1 MKIEASKP
9 RPTSRWQLF
18 RRRQVLLPTWRG
30 WLLALAL
37 AALVAF
43 GLFRGAYP
51 FLAVDAPVPGGILIV
66 EGWGSDEV
74 MRQTAARFRET
85 QAENHADFKKV
96 LVTGGVVELGGPL
109 IIYKTYA
116 ELGTAILLKNGLTTN
131 EVEAVPAPFVQRD
144 RTFAAAVSL
153 KHWLDSHQVDG
164 KAINLITVGP
174 HARRSRL
181 LFQKALGKEYKIG
194 VISLALTDYDP
205 KHWWRSS
212 SGVRIVTSELLA
224 YGYAR
229 FWFKP
234 SRM

>member
-1 MKIEASKP
+1 M
-9 RPTSRWQLF
+9 
-18 RRRQVLLPTWRG
+18 LPTWRG
-30 WLLALAL
+30 WLVVLMIVGLLA
-37 AALVAF
+37 F
-43 GLFRGAYP
+43 TLFRCSYP
-51 FLAVDAPVPGGILIV
+51 FLAVNAPVPGGILIV

-74 MRQTAARFRET
+74 MRETVQRFKET
-85 QAENHADFKKV
+85 LPENQSSFRKV

-109 IIYKTYA
+109 ISYKTYA
-116 ELGTAILLKNGLTTN
+116 ELGTAILLKSGLTTN

-144 RTFAAAVSL
+144 RTYAAAVSL
-153 KHWLDSHQVDG
+153 KQWLDVRQVDI

-181 LFQKALGKEYKIG
+181 LFQKALGKNYQVG
-194 VISLALTDYDP
+194 VISLSLTDYDP

>member
-1 MKIEASKP
+1 MKKEASNP
-9 RPTSRWQLF
+9 RPTCCWRLF

-30 WLLALAL
+30 WLV
-37 AALVAF
+37 ALVAGGLLAF
-43 GLFRGAYP
+43 TLFRCAYP
-51 FLAVDAPVPGGILIV
+51 FLAVNEPVAGGILIV

-74 MRQTAARFRET
+74 MRQTIQRFRET
-85 QAENHADFKKV
+85 LPENQSSFKKV

-109 IIYKTYA
+109 IRYKTYA
-116 ELGTAILLKNGLTTN
+116 ELGTAILLGSGLATN

-144 RTFAAAVSL
+144 RTYAAAVSL
-153 KHWLDSHQVDG
+153 KEWLDKHQLDI

-181 LFQKALGKEYKIG
+181 LFQKALGKDYKVG
-194 VISLALTDYDP
+194 VISLSLTDYDP

>member
-1 MKIEASKP
+1 VKIEASKP

-18 RRRQVLLPTWRG
+18 RRRQVPLPTWRG
-30 WLLALAL
+30 WLLLLAL
-37 AALVAF
+37 IALLAF

-51 FLAVDAPVPGGILIV
+51 FLAVNAPVPGGILIV

-74 MRQTAARFRET
+74 MRRTAERFKESLP
-85 QAENHADFKKV
+85 ENHTGFKKV
-96 LVTGGVVELGGPL
+96 LVTGGVVDVGGPL
-109 IIYKTYA
+109 MIYKTYA
-116 ELGTAILLKNGLTTN
+116 DLGTAILLKTGLNTN

-144 RTFAAAVSL
+144 RTYAAAVSL
-153 KHWLDSHQVDG
+153 KQWLDSHQIEA

-181 LFQKALGKEYKIG
+181 LFQKALGKQYKVG
-194 VISLALTDYDP
+194 VISLALTDYDQ

-212 SGVRIVTSELLA
+212 SGVRVVTSELLA